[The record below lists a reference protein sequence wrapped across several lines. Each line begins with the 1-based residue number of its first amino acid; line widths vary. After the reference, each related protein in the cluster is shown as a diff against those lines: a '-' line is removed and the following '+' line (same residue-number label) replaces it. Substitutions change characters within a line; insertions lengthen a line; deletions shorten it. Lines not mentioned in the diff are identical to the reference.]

1 METSTKS
8 ILSILKDGG
17 VSAALIA
24 ILLYFGSQFLTSI
37 SSIQTD
43 LANIKMELVK
53 IQASIITQEK
63 IQKIVDQKIEKT
75 VLKYH
80 ANGR

>member
-1 METSTKS
+1 METPTKS

-43 LANIKMELVK
+43 LANIKMQLVK

-80 ANGR
+80 K

>member
-8 ILSILKDGG
+8 ILGILKDGG

-53 IQASIITQEK
+53 IQASIITQEHVKGMIEEK
-63 IQKIVDQKIEKT
+63 IKLLQY
-75 VLKYH
+75 KYH
-80 ANGR
+80 NNK